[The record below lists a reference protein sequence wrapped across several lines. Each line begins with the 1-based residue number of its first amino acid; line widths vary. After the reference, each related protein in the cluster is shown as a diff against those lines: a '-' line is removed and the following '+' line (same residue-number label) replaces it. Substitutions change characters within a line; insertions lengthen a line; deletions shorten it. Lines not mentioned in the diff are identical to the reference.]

1 MKYILLLSIGTLVSA
16 ASAADLV
23 IQSLDRNGQLTWTN
37 SVSNATY
44 RVEWAG
50 SLSGPWRDFRE
61 LTNLSSFA
69 ASNTSVTVTV
79 PMFYR
84 VVWTDAPAPQPAGTW
99 LFNGYDSFGSLA
111 VTGRLSQAVSAFATN
126 TFQGDWAFG
135 SIKDGTNGPA
145 LCWSGGAAASLWRF
159 ELSVSLDGCGLAEG
173 AYWLEGTLL
182 GDVYS
187 GTWYSSGIV
196 LNPVGRFVARR
207 ESK

>member
-145 LCWSGGAAASLWRF
+145 LCWSGGGGASVWGVVLLVR
-159 ELSVSLDGCGLAEG
+159 LGGGGVGGG
-173 AYWLEGTLL
+173 GGWLPG
-182 GDVYS
+182 
-187 GTWYSSGIV
+187 
-196 LNPVGRFVARR
+196 
-207 ESK
+207 